1 MPVTA
6 SAQWAVFDAGNFT
19 RNALTAIQTANMYSQ
34 QLTDHAVRI
43 QQLMTMLRNLKQIDP
58 MIIAGAVGR
67 KVVREVVMQGGGN
80 PDEPG
85 WGGLSNEEMLR
96 AAEQTLD
103 VYRSTNRFTN
113 QSKALYQQVGDFSID
128 MERFSA
134 ASGMSWQQIFEY
146 EIKRARAGRAL
157 ANAKYQQAS
166 EMQKQLASYQS
177 RADQQLQTAANS
189 EGAVQAIG
197 AMASLNHT
205 MSDQLSSLIAA
216 SARREQLDA
225 AKLERESQDE
235 ERRRRLEAEGR
246 RAAESQA
253 IRR

>member
-1 MPVTA
+1 MSFTA

-67 KVVREVVMQGGGN
+67 KVIRDVVMQGGGN

-103 VYRSTNRFTN
+103 IYRSSNRFMN
-113 QSKALYQQVGDFSID
+113 QSKALYQKVGDFSID

-134 ASGMSWQQIFEY
+134 ASGMSWQEIFQY
-146 EIKRARAGRAL
+146 EIARARAGRAL
-157 ANAKYQQAS
+157 ANVKYEQAT

-177 RADQQLQTAANS
+177 RADQQLQSAANS
-189 EGAVQAIG
+189 EGAVQAMG
-197 AMASLNHT
+197 ALASLNHT
-205 MSDQLSSLIAA
+205 MSDQLSTLIVAA
-216 SARREQLDA
+216 GEQQKAEAVRMNREDQQ
-225 AKLERESQDE
+225 RE
-235 ERRRRLEAEGR
+235 ERARLEAQAR
-246 RAAESQA
+246 RAAESGV
-253 IRR
+253 INK